1 MKELDIS
8 KVVQAWESIVSVLD
22 PQLFRRIETV
32 EELGRV
38 VTVLDEL
45 LMVTAGDRHHGAQS
59 LIELL
64 GDLVEEYESRT
75 LSEPNASPAEVLELL
90 MEASDLKQV
99 DLAPELGGQ
108 SVVSEILRGKRS
120 INAKQAAALAARFS
134 VSSALFIAKLAPS
147 QPRETATTSK
157 VRRVRPLKVRFSGS
171 PLLTHGTLNHQGL
184 ISGVTDVRQGGKAR
198 RPPSIRISSESYQ

>member
-22 PQLFRRIETV
+22 PQLLRRIKTA
-32 EELGRV
+32 EELDRV
-38 VTVLDEL
+38 VNVLDEL
-45 LMVTAGDRHHGAQS
+45 LMVTAGDRHHVAQS

-64 GDLVEEYESRT
+64 GDLVEEYEART

-99 DLAPELGGQ
+99 DLAQELGGQ

-134 VSSALFIAKLAPS
+134 VSPALFIAKLAPA
-147 QPRETATTSK
+147 QPNKAATASK
-157 VRRVRPLKVRFSGS
+157 VRPAKQLKMRFKGS
-171 PLLTHGTLNHQGL
+171 PLLTRGTMDLQGL
-184 ISGVTDVRQGGKAR
+184 IRGVIDVRRGGGAR
-198 RPPSIRISSESYQ
+198 HSTSILISSEIFQ